1 MLLGKRPRPPIMKR
15 TTSMSGG
22 MAVESP
28 TTNEELVSDN
38 THHDHEPNIK
48 PDPLFVAMGT
58 HNELV
63 PDLTKNVFE
72 AKGSSYEEYGERLMG
87 MGMVIPLSPTT
98 SNNPRLSH
106 NHTTNTNI
114 NTSHF
119 LRTCGLCKCRLAPGR
134 DIYMYRGDTAFCSL
148 ECREKQMK
156 QDQRKEKC
164 KAGSNK
170 EHHRA
175 SPPGKASTKSE
186 TAACN

>member
-22 MAVESP
+22 MAVELP
-28 TTNEELVSDN
+28 TTDEELVSDN
-38 THHDHEPNIK
+38 PHHDHEPNIK
-48 PDPLFVAMGT
+48 VDPLLVAMGR
-58 HNELV
+58 HNESA
-63 PDLTKNVFE
+63 PENVSE
-72 AKGSSYEEYGERLMG
+72 AKGSSYELYGQRLMG
-87 MGMVIPLSPTT
+87 MGVPLSPTT
-98 SNNPRLSH
+98 SNNPRHSH
-106 NHTTNTNI
+106 NHTTNTVI
-114 NTSHF
+114 NTTSHF
-119 LRTCGLCKCRLAPGR
+119 LRTCGLCKCRLAPDRR

-156 QDQRKEKC
+156 QDQRKEKW